1 MKDQI
6 KVLRENEKSVEEV
19 EENFETARKMYL
31 EKEKE
36 LEKLR
41 ETHAKDMGKEGLDR
55 MKLEDSVRRVTQE
68 NERLKNKDETYFSIF
83 ECLNQFLDS
92 KGFKISKVGEV
103 NDAHV
108 TQGCREEMKQ
118 QAKTKVI
125 YVCKECEQETNSKE
139 ELETHKRNSHKIT
152 HKCNVCSFK
161 TDVEAEFAKHKTS
174 AHLKIIFKCQVRR

>member
-1 MKDQI
+1 
-6 KVLRENEKSVEEV
+6 
-19 EENFETARKMYL
+19 
-31 EKEKE
+31 
-36 LEKLR
+36 
-41 ETHAKDMGKEGLDR
+41 MGKEGLDR

-83 ECLNQFLDS
+83 DCLNQFLDS
-92 KGFKISKVGEV
+92 KGFKISKVVEV

-108 TQGCREEMKQ
+108 TQGCCEEMKQ

-161 TDVEAEFAKHKTS
+161 TDVEAEFAKHKPS
-174 AHLKIIFKCQVRR
+174 AHLKILFKCQSCRFEDDSKEKLKKHINI